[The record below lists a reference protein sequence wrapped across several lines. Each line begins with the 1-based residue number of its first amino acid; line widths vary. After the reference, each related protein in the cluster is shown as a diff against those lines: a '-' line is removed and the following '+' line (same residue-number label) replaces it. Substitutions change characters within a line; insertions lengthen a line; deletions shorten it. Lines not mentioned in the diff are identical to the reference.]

1 MRLKD
6 KVAVVT
12 GAGSGIGAATAA
24 LFAEEGATVVGAD
37 LTGGDAGALRRLD
50 VGDLAGWE
58 ALVGDVVAEH
68 GTIDVLVNNAGI
80 VKAYEG
86 VADVTLEDWRTVLR
100 VNLDGVFFGMR
111 TVIPVMREHGG
122 GSVVNVSSIW
132 GIAGAPGVAAYQAS
146 KGAVR
151 TLSKSVA
158 LTHAGDGI
166 RVNSLHPGLVMT
178 PLITAQDDALT
189 QAVVDATPL
198 GRGADPRELAY
209 AALFLACGESS
220 FVTGTELVV
229 DGGYLTP

>member
-1 MRLKD
+1 VRLKD

-12 GAGSGIGAATAA
+12 GAGSGIGSATTA
-24 LFAEEGATVVGAD
+24 LFAEEGATVIGAD
-37 LTGGDAGALRRLD
+37 LTGSDAGAVRRLD
-50 VGDLAGWE
+50 VGNLAGWE
-58 ALVGDVVAEH
+58 ALVADVVAEY

-86 VADVTLEDWRTVLR
+86 VADVTLEDWRAVLR

-151 TLSKSVA
+151 TLSKSAA

-178 PLITAQDDALT
+178 PLIAAQDDALT
-189 QAVVDATPL
+189 QGIVDATPL

-209 AALFLACGESS
+209 AALFLSCGESS